1 MRKTALVKIGGSILK
16 NKEAITSTISQLTA
30 LQNKMKGFRNIII
43 IPGGGS
49 YANLIRY
56 IDKRLKIGDIMAHWE
71 AILCMDKNAEDLHK
85 QFPST
90 LLCEEFSE
98 LSEKI
103 KENVKDSQLI
113 IFKPFK
119 YLYETDRLPHSWK
132 VTSDS
137 IALHI
142 AFELALEKCFL
153 IKNVDGIIDREG
165 KVIKSLT
172 VKNFKSLKE
181 SKNLADIGK
190 NAYKQKQQSTP
201 IDSYCLKL
209 IERYK
214 IPIVILNGTP
224 GHPRI
229 TQFFNVSESQSTT
242 LYPT

>member
-1 MRKTALVKIGGSILK
+1 MRKTALVKIGGAILE
-16 NKEAITSTISQLTA
+16 NKGAITSTISQLTE
-30 LQNKMKGFRNIII
+30 LLNKMKVFRNIII
-43 IPGGGS
+43 VPGGGS

-56 IDKRLKIGDIMAHWE
+56 IDKRLNISDDLAHWE
-71 AILCMDKNAEDLHK
+71 AILCMDKNAEALHQ

-103 KENVKDSQLI
+103 KGIAKDSQVV
-113 IFKPFK
+113 IFKPFN

-153 IKNVDGIIDREG
+153 IKNIDGIIDREG
-165 KVIKSLT
+165 KVIKQLT
-172 VKNFKSLKE
+172 VKNFKSLKD

-190 NAYKQKQQSTP
+190 NGYKQKQQSTP

-214 IPIVILNGTP
+214 IPIVILNGTSS
-224 GHPRI
+224 HPRI
-229 TQFFNVSESQSTT
+229 TQFFNMSENQSTT